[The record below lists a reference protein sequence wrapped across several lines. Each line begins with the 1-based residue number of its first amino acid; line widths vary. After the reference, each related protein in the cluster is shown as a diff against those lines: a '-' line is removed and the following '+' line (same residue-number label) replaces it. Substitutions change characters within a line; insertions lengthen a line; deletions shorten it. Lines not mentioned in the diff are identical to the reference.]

1 MKKCKFYPFFTPFT
15 RLTQNVQMCIIYSV
29 THIAYAAVAQSVE
42 QWTEN
47 PCVDSSI
54 LSGGIEGLTKNSG
67 FGTALFNFRECG
79 VCCSFFFTPFRRV

>member
-1 MKKCKFYPFFTPFT
+1 MQISPLLIKIFTFT
-15 RLTQNVQMCIIYSV
+15 RLTQNVQLCIICSV

-54 LSGGIEGLTKNSG
+54 LSGGIQRAALV
-67 FGTALFNFRECG
+67 FGSCFFLCLNLCALWRILYK
-79 VCCSFFFTPFRRV
+79 

>member
-1 MKKCKFYPFFTPFT
+1 
-15 RLTQNVQMCIIYSV
+15 MCIIYSV
-29 THIAYAAVAQSVE
+29 TRIAYAAVAQSVE

-79 VCCSFFFTPFRRV
+79 VCIRFLRLFAVFNLQAA